1 MKNKINSKKSY
12 RPMKVIVETYGKRKT
27 SSISYKRKNTQIRI
41 NWIGSRITFCVVG
54 RNPHS

>member
-1 MKNKINSKKSY
+1 
-12 RPMKVIVETYGKRKT
+12 MKVMVETYGKRKM

-41 NWIGSRITFCVVG
+41 NWIGSLITFCVVG